1 MKNLASGENNFSD
14 IHEFKLK
21 IFIAR
26 QHTATLMMM
35 RDIAILSVR
44 LSVRPYTLVGLL
56 YENDLTYRHSF
67 FTIR

>member
-44 LSVRPYTLVGLL
+44 PYTLVGLL